1 MEKKLFAFIT
11 IMFFIGI
18 TAGYFTNSVLV
29 QNKINEFSNQIATLQ
44 TQVLNIQTS
53 LNANLTKIAE
63 MEADINA
70 LRTQLEIEILGVY
83 FSPNGQCESKVIEW
97 IGRANSSIHILIY
110 SFTLD
115 SVSDAL
121 ITAHNEGIEIKIV
134 FEKSQISQYSEYPTL
149 KTAGVTVRNDTN
161 SKLMHHKVMIVD
173 ETIVLTGSFNWSASG
188 QESNN
193 ENLIVLNSTYI
204 ANIYEGE
211 FQEIWSNSL

>member
-1 MEKKLFAFIT
+1 LEKKLFAFIT